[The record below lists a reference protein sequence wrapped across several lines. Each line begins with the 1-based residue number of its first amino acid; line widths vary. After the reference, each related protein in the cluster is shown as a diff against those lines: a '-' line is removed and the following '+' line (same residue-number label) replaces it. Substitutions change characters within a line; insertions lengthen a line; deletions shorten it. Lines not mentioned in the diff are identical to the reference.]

1 MDSAC
6 TKCLTSKNGRC
17 KSCAAFAR
25 WAKSYVPRYCKTC
38 SGEITSRTR
47 YKATYCSIAC
57 KFADPEV
64 RAKIGA
70 SKINRTTKACPGC
83 SNDFAVPVSTAHRYN
98 YCSRACSM
106 AARGRDAT
114 CPRCGGMFRHGNNT
128 HRRHCSEAC
137 RRPPALIDCDHCGA
151 EFRVVPSSAGKRRFC
166 SNRCYRASDSE
177 TSIERSVREAL
188 ERLRLDHAPQA
199 GIGPWVVD
207 FLVGERLV
215 VEADGSYWHSLRPH
229 VDRRKTADLES
240 RGYTVWRLSEE
251 EIRGDEFASEF
262 ERRLTD
268 HERAHGE
275 LSRVDELAT
284 G

>member
-1 MDSAC
+1 MDCSEPVR
-6 TKCLTSKNGRC
+6 TGVRC
-17 KSCAAFAR
+17 KRHAAFAR
-25 WAKSYVPRYCKTC
+25 WAKHYVPRFCKTC
-38 SGEITSRTR
+38 SGEITSRSR
-47 YKATYCSIAC
+47 YKATYCSRAC
-57 KFADPEV
+57 KHVDPDFL
-64 RAKIGA
+64 AKIIRVENNVV
-70 SKINRTTKACPGC
+70 KTCPHC
-83 SNDFAVPVSTAHRYN
+83 SSEFRVPVSNDARYT
-98 YCSRACSM
+98 YCSRRCSSE
-106 AARGRDAT
+106 ARGRGAV
-114 CPRCGGMFRHGNNT
+114 CRRCGATFRHGQAQT
-128 HRRHCSEAC
+128 RAYCSETC
-137 RRPPALIDCDHCGA
+137 RRPPVLTTCDHCST